1 VTIGDHE
8 TADFSDQSYPP
19 VSPSSFRPCQKWK
32 TDADLPTLKMV
43 IRGCPFDDVNLR
55 RCDCRCLLT
64 TQSTFAAS
72 LGKICAADIKAQCAD
87 VKPGGGALKDCIKTH
102 FSDLAEDC
110 QVAIIRAAAVG
121 RACKADAQQFCSD
134 VKPGN
139 GTVAGCMKSHAAD
152 LSEGCRAAIANAN
165 GDETN
170 PYCQLSPSSL
180 PQSSGLRS
188 TGVALQVEGG
198 TFVVPVSING
208 AITLNFTIDSGS
220 AHVSIPADVVLTL
233 MGTGAIRHDDFRGS
247 TTYTLADGSTMPSP
261 NFNIRSLMV
270 GGKVLENVT
279 GSVAP
284 VRGGLLLGQSFLSRF
299 KSWSIDNRRQIL
311 ILN

>member
-1 VTIGDHE
+1 MP
-8 TADFSDQSYPP
+8 TAMKQTPT
-19 VSPSSFRPCQKWK
+19 VSSP
-32 TDADLPTLKMV
+32 
-43 IRGCPFDDVNLR
+43 
-55 RCDCRCLLT
+55 
-64 TQSTFAAS
+64 
-72 LGKICAADIKAQCAD
+72 
-87 VKPGGGALKDCIKTH
+87 
-102 FSDLAEDC
+102 
-110 QVAIIRAAAVG
+110 
-121 RACKADAQQFCSD
+121 
-134 VKPGN
+134 
-139 GTVAGCMKSHAAD
+139 
-152 LSEGCRAAIANAN
+152 
-165 GDETN
+165 
-170 PYCQLSPSSL
+170 PSSL

-233 MGTGAIRHDDFRGS
+233 MRTGAIRHDDFRGS

-284 VRGGLLLGQSFLSRF
+284 VRGGFTWPKLPQPFQVVVDRQPTANPDLELAFICQRADNSRWGQGFQ
-299 KSWSIDNRRQIL
+299 KPQ
-311 ILN
+311 

>member
-1 VTIGDHE
+1 LT
-8 TADFSDQSYPP
+8 
-19 VSPSSFRPCQKWK
+19 
-32 TDADLPTLKMV
+32 TLTYV
-43 IRGCPFDDVNLR
+43 AAIVAALF
-55 RCDCRCLLT
+55 T

-72 LGKICAADIKAQCAD
+72 LGKICAADIKVRCGD
-87 VKPGGGALKDCIKTH
+87 VMDAGGRPLKDCMERH
-102 FSDLAEDC
+102 FSELSEDC

-121 RACKADAQQFCSD
+121 KACRADAQQFCSD

-139 GTVAGCMKSHAAD
+139 GSIADCMKSHAVD
-152 LSEGCRAAIANAN
+152 LSEGCRAAIAKDN
-165 GDETN
+165 GGERIAATVN
-170 PYCQLSPSSL
+170 TSPSSS
-180 PQSSGLRS
+180 PQPSGLRS

-198 TFVVPVSING
+198 TFVVPVRING

-233 MGTGAIRHDDFRGS
+233 MRTGAIRHEDFRGS

-261 NFNIRSLMV
+261 NFNIRSLTV

-299 KSWSIDNRRQIL
+299 KAWSIDNRRQML

>member
-1 VTIGDHE
+1 ME
-8 TADFSDQSYPP
+8 
-19 VSPSSFRPCQKWK
+19 R
-32 TDADLPTLKMV
+32 
-43 IRGCPFDDVNLR
+43 
-55 RCDCRCLLT
+55 
-64 TQSTFAAS
+64 
-72 LGKICAADIKAQCAD
+72 
-87 VKPGGGALKDCIKTH
+87 H
-102 FSDLAEDC
+102 FSDLSEDC

-121 RACKADAQQFCSD
+121 KACRADAQQFCSD
-134 VKPGN
+134 VEPGN
-139 GTVAGCMKSHAAD
+139 GTIADCMKSHAAD
-152 LSEGCRAAIANAN
+152 LSEGCRAAIAKHN
-165 GDETN
+165 GGERIAATVGT
-170 PYCQLSPSSL
+170 PPSSL

-188 TGVALQVEGG
+188 MGVALQVEGG
-198 TFVVPVSING
+198 TFVVPVRING

-233 MGTGAIRHDDFRGS
+233 MRTGAIRHDDFRGS

-261 NFNIRSLMV
+261 NFNIRSLTV

-299 KSWSIDNRRQIL
+299 KSWSIDNRRQML